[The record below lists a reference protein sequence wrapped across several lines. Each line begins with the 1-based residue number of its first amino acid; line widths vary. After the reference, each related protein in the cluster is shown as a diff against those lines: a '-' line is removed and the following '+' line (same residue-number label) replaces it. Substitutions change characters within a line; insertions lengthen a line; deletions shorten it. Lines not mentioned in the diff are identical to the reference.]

1 MNKEAKINFIKSV
14 IGDLGEFTPQQVEHT
29 APVVSTSGEIT
40 YQLAERFYEH
50 KVEVVTYQDES
61 YIDTD
66 YIPYEELEDHIIA
79 QIVVQVSDWNTA
91 NMY

>member
-1 MNKEAKINFIKSV
+1 MNKETKINYIKSV
-14 IGDLGEFTPQQVEHT
+14 IGDLGEFTPQQVEYT

-50 KVEVVTYQDES
+50 KVEVVTYQDER

-66 YIPYEELEDHIIA
+66 YIPYEQLEDHIIE
-79 QIVVQVSDWNTA
+79 QIVVQVNNWNSV
-91 NMY
+91 NMF